1 MAVLLEAA
9 AKGTE
14 TVHIRL
20 DDKRNY
26 LIDAYNLQA
35 LPVTLAEI
43 TSW

>member
-1 MAVLLEAA
+1 MSVLLEVA

-20 DDKRNY
+20 DDKRE

-35 LPVTLAEI
+35 LSVTLAEI